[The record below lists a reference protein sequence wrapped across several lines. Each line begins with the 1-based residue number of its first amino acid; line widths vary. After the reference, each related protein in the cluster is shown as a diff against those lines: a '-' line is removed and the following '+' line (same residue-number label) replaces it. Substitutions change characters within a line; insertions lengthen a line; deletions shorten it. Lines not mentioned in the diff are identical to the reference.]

1 MRVYRE
7 RKRRGWRPVT
17 VTVGKADIESLVLR
31 EYLNAANSDDLESI
45 QVATEMFVS
54 DAFFEAQSHGAKS

>member
-31 EYLNAANSDDLESI
+31 GYLNAANSDDLEAI